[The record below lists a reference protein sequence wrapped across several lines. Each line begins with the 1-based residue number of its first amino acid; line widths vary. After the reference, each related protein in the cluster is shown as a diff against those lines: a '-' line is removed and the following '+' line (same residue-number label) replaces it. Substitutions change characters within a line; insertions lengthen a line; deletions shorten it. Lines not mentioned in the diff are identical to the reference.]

1 MLRSTHKL
9 HWTAWTMTLVALM
22 TLFLVACGGA
32 AEQPAAPAQQQEATK
47 VPDAIPKQGIA
58 NTPAPQEKM
67 AEATAKPEAKTD
79 TTAKAAQKAA
89 SAKQAGAKKEQPTP
103 AAVAAPG
110 HEDITSARDTFKF
123 VTAVEPDTVGGA
135 HVLCSGSFAETV
147 CDDISSDPL
156 TWVDNETFE
165 IVPLQGFE
173 DWEQLDPKTWRFKL
187 RDGVTFHN
195 GTEWNA
201 DHAAFW
207 ISYAGDD
214 ETRGHGFGNDYTFHG
229 SFTGE
234 AIDPLTL
241 DIHCKDACPILP
253 RTTIFTKFLD
263 KDWFQNASEDEIH
276 TQGPGLGPYKIIN
289 WEREQRIVLEAYENY
304 KPNPKAVDGRA
315 PIIQHV
321 IQFWRNEDLVRASMI
336 AAGEADL
343 TEISLD
349 DIDKVPKYKVTTNNE
364 AINYPIDTIYHPE
377 LSKFEVRMA
386 LNLGLDCET
395 LVEQLYNNLFTCYGN
410 IAQRGT
416 VGINESNSSYLGYDP
431 EEAKRLLEVANYD
444 PANEIVLTIGVA
456 DFPKSIEYAEAAVN
470 YWEEIGMNVKL
481 NVADIAVRRT
491 IGRSNCAYGRT
502 RSEIDSAPGKD
513 LKEKCR
519 NLGPSTA
526 GGASAATS
534 GLTTT
539 RTSTESLDFSRQAL
553 LRNWCYYVGR
563 ICESD
568 LTEKID
574 IAVATPTG
582 PLRTERLA
590 EIAQHAHDHAHF
602 VFHFINVVVY
612 AMDADLEWEPYYAPR
627 LRANTVYFTK

>member
-1 MLRSTHKL
+1 MLRPTHKL

-22 TLFLVACGGA
+22 TLTLVACGGA
-32 AEQPAAPAQQQEATK
+32 SEQPAAPAQQQAATK

-67 AEATAKPEAKTD
+67 AEATVEPEAKTD

-89 SAKQAGAKKEQPTP
+89 PAKQAGAKKEQPTP

-123 VTAVEPDTVGGA
+123 VTAVEPDTVSGA

-234 AIDPLTL
+234 AVDPLTL

-416 VGINESNSSYLGYDP
+416 VGI
-431 EEAKRLLEVANYD
+431 
-444 PANEIVLTIGVA
+444 
-456 DFPKSIEYAEAAVN
+456 AERWA
-470 YWEEIGMNVKL
+470 
-481 NVADIAVRRT
+481 
-491 IGRSNCAYGRT
+491 
-502 RSEIDSAPGKD
+502 
-513 LKEKCR
+513 
-519 NLGPSTA
+519 
-526 GGASAATS
+526 
-534 GLTTT
+534 
-539 RTSTESLDFSRQAL
+539 
-553 LRNWCYYVGR
+553 
-563 ICESD
+563 
-568 LTEKID
+568 
-574 IAVATPTG
+574 
-582 PLRTERLA
+582 
-590 EIAQHAHDHAHF
+590 
-602 VFHFINVVVY
+602 
-612 AMDADLEWEPYYAPR
+612 
-627 LRANTVYFTK
+627 

>member
-9 HWTAWTMTLVALM
+9 HWTAWTMTLVALI
-22 TLFLVACGGA
+22 TLLIVACGGA
-32 AEQPAAPAQQQEATK
+32 AEVPTAMVEATK

-58 NTPAPQEKM
+58 NTPVMQEKK
-67 AEATAKPEAKTD
+67 AD
-79 TTAKAAQKAA
+79 TM
-89 SAKQAGAKKEQPTP
+89 AKQPEKTADTMAKQPEKKADTIAKPTP
-103 AAVAAPG
+103 AVEAVAP
-110 HEDITSARDTFKF
+110 HPEITSAKDTFRF
-123 VTAVEPDTVGGA
+123 VTAVEPTNLGAA
-135 HVLCSGSFAETV
+135 HVFCNGTFANTI
-147 CDDISSDPL
+147 CDDIASDPL
-156 TWVDNETFE
+156 TWVDNDTFE
-165 IVPLQGFE
+165 IVPLQGIE
-173 DWEQLDPKTWRFKL
+173 DWEQIDPKRWRFKL

-207 ISYAGDD
+207 ITYAGDE

-229 SFTGE
+229 TFMGE
-234 AIDPLTL
+234 AVDRLTL
-241 DIHCKDACPILP
+241 DIVCKDACPILP
-253 RTTIFTKFLD
+253 RTTIFTKFVD
-263 KDWFQNASEDEIH
+263 KDWFETASEDDIL
-276 TQGPGLGPYKIIN
+276 TYTPGLGPYKIIK
-289 WEREQRIVLEAYENY
+289 WEREQRVVLEAYENY
-304 KPNPKAVDGRA
+304 KPNPKAADSRA
-315 PIIQHV
+315 PLVQNV
-321 IQFWRNEDLVRASMI
+321 IQLWRNEDLVRASMI

-349 DIDKVPKYKVTTNNE
+349 DIDKVPKYKVSTNNE
-364 AINYPIDTIYHPE
+364 SINYPIDTIYHPE

-395 LVEQLYNNLFTCYGN
+395 LVEQLYKNLFTCYGN

-416 VGINESNSSYLGYDP
+416 VGINEKNSAYLGYDP
-431 EEAKRLLEVANYD
+431 EEAKRLLKVANYD

-456 DFPKSIEYAEAAVN
+456 DFPKSIEYAEAAVG
-470 YWEEIGMNVKL
+470 YWKEIGMNVTL
-481 NVADIAVRRT
+481 NVADISVRRT
-491 IGRSNCAYGRT
+491 VGRSNCAYGRT
-502 RSEIDSAPGKD
+502 RSEIDNAPGKD

-526 GGASAATS
+526 GGASSASS

-590 EIAQHAHDHAHF
+590 EVAQHANDHAHF
-602 VFHFINVVVY
+602 VFHFMNVVVY
-612 AMDADLEWEPYYAPR
+612 AMAEDLEWEPYYAPR
-627 LRANTVYFTK
+627 LRANTVYFSQ